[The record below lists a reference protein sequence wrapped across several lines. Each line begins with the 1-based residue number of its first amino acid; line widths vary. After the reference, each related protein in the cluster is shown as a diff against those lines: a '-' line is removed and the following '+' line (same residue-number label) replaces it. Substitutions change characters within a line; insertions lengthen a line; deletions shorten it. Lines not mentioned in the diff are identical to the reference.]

1 MKTRSA
7 ALLAAIVL
15 AGLLPSVAS
24 SAALDAPSLR
34 TSVPPL
40 GSSHP
45 TVPGMYY
52 FGASGWGRLTFAPQ
66 PPKLATVLIATPWY
80 SDSTSRSKAAWA
92 SSLLGYPIV
101 PHSSW
106 RVPDVVDGR
115 HQICNYVH
123 PHTGEIVLYED
134 GPCEHVNFWL
144 RGPRNGFSYCIF
156 KSCQTVGHGN
166 QGGYSTFLAH
176 SELWARI
183 ESVPQPPLVG
193 FEPCGPICDAPVT
206 TSTLPPATSVPP
218 TSVPPTSV
226 SPSSTTTAPPSAPD
240 PCAGSGVDCTR
251 PVCDPSGVCAPDC
264 SGEPCPPPSPCAVG
278 NPCDLPAQVS
288 DLRVRVV
295 VDAPEVFVAR
305 GTLQPQDVTVVDVV
319 LLCGARPCGPG
330 DEHVDLVSLRVSG
343 TLDLS
348 STSPAYRECAAL
360 APSSCTFRRT
370 VLDRGQPLEEGDTVR
385 TVFFSPTRSDEHL
398 RVRVLEPSA
407 TVGVRAYVPV
417 LEWRRTATTF
427 TLVATGDSAWQDAG
441 SLDVPVEVVTRSGTV
456 VPASGLLRVVAGTT
470 GRN

>member
-1 MKTRSA
+1 MKARSA
-7 ALLAAIVL
+7 VLLVAVAL
-15 AGLLPSVAS
+15 AGLLPSA
-24 SAALDAPSLR
+24 AALDAPLR
-34 TSVPPL
+34 RSSAPPL
-40 GSSHP
+40 GSPHP

-52 FGASGWGRLTFAPQ
+52 FGASGWGRLTFTPQ
-66 PPKLATVLIATPWY
+66 PPRLTTVLIATPWY

-92 SSLLGYPIV
+92 SNLLGYPIV

-106 RVPDVVDGR
+106 RVPDVVDGQQ
-115 HQICNYVH
+115 QICNYVH

-193 FEPCGPICDAPVT
+193 FESCGPICDAPVT
-206 TSTLPPATSVPP
+206 TSTLPSETSVSP
-218 TSVPPTSV
+218 TSVPS
-226 SPSSTTTAPPSAPD
+226 SPTTTPPPPTPD
-240 PCAGSGVDCTR
+240 PCTDPGVDCTR
-251 PVCDPSGVCAPDC
+251 PVCDLSGVCAPDC
-264 SGEPCPPPSPCAVG
+264 SGAPCLPPSPCVVG
-278 NPCDLPAQVS
+278 NPCDLPVQVA

-305 GTLQPQDVTVVDVV
+305 GTLQPQDVTVADVV
-319 LLCGARPCGPG
+319 LLCGARPCGTG
-330 DEHVDLVSLRVSG
+330 DEHVDVASLRMSG

-348 STSPAYRECAAL
+348 STSPVYRECVTL

-370 VLDRGQPLEEGDTVR
+370 VLDRGQSLEEGDLVR
-385 TVFFSPTRSDEHL
+385 TVFFSPTRSDERL
-398 RVRVLEPSA
+398 RIRVLEPSA

-427 TLVATGDSAWQDAG
+427 TLVATGDSAWQAAG